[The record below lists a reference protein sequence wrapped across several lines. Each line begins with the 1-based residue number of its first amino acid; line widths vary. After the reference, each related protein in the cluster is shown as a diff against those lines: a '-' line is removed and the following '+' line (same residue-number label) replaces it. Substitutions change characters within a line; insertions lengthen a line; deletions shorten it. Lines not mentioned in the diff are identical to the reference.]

1 MLDNDRDGFILMV
14 EGGAVDWASHHNQ
27 SGRMIEEE
35 TEFNDAVDA
44 VIEWVHHNGN
54 WAETLPVVTGDHECG
69 YLCGPGS
76 AAAGRMQPIV
86 NNGRGNLPG
95 MERNS
100 DEHTNALIPL
110 YAKGFAS
117 IRFFPYAD
125 GFGRVRGLFMDNT
138 GQGKA
143 IMEILR

>member
-1 MLDNDRDGFILMV
+1 MV

-44 VIEWVHHNGN
+44 VIEWVHRNGN
-54 WAETLPVVTGDHECG
+54 WAETLLVVTGDHECG

-95 MERNS
+95 MEWYS

-110 YAKGFAS
+110 YAKGVAS
-117 IRFFPYAD
+117 ILFFRYAD